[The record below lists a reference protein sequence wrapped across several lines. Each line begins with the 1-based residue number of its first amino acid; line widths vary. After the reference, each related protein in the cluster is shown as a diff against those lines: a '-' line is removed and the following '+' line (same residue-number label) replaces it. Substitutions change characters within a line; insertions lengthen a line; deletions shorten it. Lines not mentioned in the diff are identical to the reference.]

1 MVLTVEQAAR
11 ELGLGIT
18 KTRELVASERLKVV
32 RIDRRVVVPE
42 DSVRAFLEAHSV
54 GGEATGQDSA
64 ATGSAPA
71 AAQGSQQARRGRR
84 SRV

>member
-1 MVLTVEQAAR
+1 MTRRREVVFTVEQAAR

-42 DSVRAFLEAHSV
+42 DSIRAFLEAHSV
-54 GGEATGQDSA
+54 GGEPTAKTA
-64 ATGSAPA
+64 IPT
-71 AAQGSQQARRGRR
+71 ARKCRR
-84 SRV
+84 R